1 MDAERCKCR
10 WIVRGDQE
18 PAEWFEELDS
28 PTIMASTTKMLIASG
43 SLTGDDDVVGVGD
56 VDCAFLKI
64 NGYGPLDRDRFVAFK
79 ASKGSRL
86 RLYKLTGGLY
96 GQKDAPLLWWK
107 TLTKFMVEEL
117 GFEVSE
123 NDQCLYVHPKTR
135 MRVGSHVWHPG
146 GNGNTQKSFG
156 VLLQQGL
163 ESNRGV

>member
-1 MDAERCKCR
+1 M
-10 WIVRGDQE
+10 
-18 PAEWFEELDS
+18 
-28 PTIMASTTKMLIASG
+28 
-43 SLTGDDDVVGVGD
+43 
-56 VDCAFLKI
+56 
-64 NGYGPLDRDRFVAFK
+64 DRDRFVAFK

-135 MRVGSHVWHPG
+135 MRVGSHVDDLASRGKRKHPEEFWSDVTTRLIG
-146 GNGNTQKSFG
+146 VKSWG
-156 VLLQQGL
+156 IVSRRGYVSLLAT
-163 ESNRGV
+163 